1 MDIESPGGMGST
13 AGGSTAGG
21 IGSTAGDMDNTAGD
35 MGSTVG
41 DMDNTVGDTG
51 STVGDTDNIAGG
63 TGSTVG
69 GMGMASATGMG
80 TRGLDIPIAAY
91 REDSRLDPDTLEA
104 PIADNSF
111 PIELMY

>member
-1 MDIESPGGMGST
+1 MDIESPGGMGCT
-13 AGGSTAGG
+13 AGGSMAGCM
-21 IGSTAGDMDNTAGD
+21 GSTAGDTGSIAEGTDNIAGD
-35 MGSTVG
+35 T
-41 DMDNTVGDTG
+41 DNTVGDMGNTAG
-51 STVGDTDNIAGG
+51 GMDSTVE
-63 TGSTVG
+63 